1 MAILAG
7 SLVVLSMVKPERLAA
22 STGAMIAL
30 FAELLVALA
39 IYDEIAKKTKKVGK
53 GTSSMVVMAAGV
65 LILTSAL
72 KKISEIETE
81 KLLTSVI
88 ALGAVMAEL
97 VAAQVAISKWAKDGA
112 KHAMSM
118 LQWLR
123 QFVSLQK
130 Q

>member
-1 MAILAG
+1 MEKQQETLKTISTAVAILAG

-72 KKISEIETE
+72 KS
-81 KLLTSVI
+81 
-88 ALGAVMAEL
+88 
-97 VAAQVAISKWAKDGA
+97 
-112 KHAMSM
+112 
-118 LQWLR
+118 
-123 QFVSLQK
+123 F
-130 Q
+130 